1 MRGLIFVHHSFPQ
14 QGEPIAHLNQ
24 SPKWQEI
31 REKQEINKERSEAKN
46 KRSLRPQQEEEVQST
61 VGEIEEI
68 IIEKDLSN
76 K

>member
-1 MRGLIFVHHSFPQ
+1 MRGLIFVHHSVPQ

-31 REKQEINKERSEAKN
+31 REKQEIKKERSEAK
-46 KRSLRPQQEEEVQST
+46 KTKDPSGLRKKKFKV

-68 IIEKDLSN
+68 IIER
-76 K
+76 